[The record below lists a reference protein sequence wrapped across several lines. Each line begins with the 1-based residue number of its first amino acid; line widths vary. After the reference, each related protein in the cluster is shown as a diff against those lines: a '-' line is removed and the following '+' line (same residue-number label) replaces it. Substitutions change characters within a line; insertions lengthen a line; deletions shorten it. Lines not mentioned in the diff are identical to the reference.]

1 MKIEGENT
9 YIKLDAYLNNVK
21 DKQTT
26 DTSVRTVHTEAV
38 KEDKVVLSPE
48 VREFQRAKK
57 LIGSIPD
64 VRDEKVA
71 MVKKEIEAGTYQ
83 IDGKKIAHKMIKE
96 SLLNELA

>member
-26 DTSVRTVHTEAV
+26 DTSVRTVHTETV

>member
-1 MKIEGENT
+1 MKIEGENS

-21 DKQTT
+21 DKKIT
-26 DTSVRTVHTEAV
+26 DTSAKVVHTEAV

-48 VREFQRAKK
+48 VKEFQRAKR

-64 VRDEKVA
+64 IRDEKVD
-71 MVKKEIEAGTYQ
+71 MIKKELEAGTYR